1 MLQVSLKYSGS
12 RQDGRK
18 QVLDRKLNKVGG
30 KRRMKRGKGM
40 FRNKEKN
47 GERKRVKIEHIKL
60 EI

>member
-1 MLQVSLKYSGS
+1 MSLKYSGS
-12 RQDGRK
+12 RKDGREK
-18 QVLDRKLNKVGG
+18 VFDRKLNKVGG
-30 KRRMKRGKGM
+30 KSRLKRGKGM